1 MRAILMYHSIDD
13 SASVVST
20 SPATFR
26 RHVEWL
32 ASGAIAVVS
41 VETIASLPADA
52 DAVAL
57 TFDDGMKSVGDVAAP
72 LLADHGLPATVFVV
86 SDAVGGTNRWGGR
99 ADPRVPEF
107 PLMSWDELGRVRE
120 RGVRVGAHTR
130 SHPRLTPLSDAQL
143 DDELGASRAAIR
155 TRLGATPTTFAYP
168 YGDCDARTARA
179 AARYFDIACT
189 TELRPL
195 GAKDEACLLPRL
207 DAYYLRSP
215 GSLEQWGSRRQRLHL
230 AARAAARRVRNQFSM
245 GNR

>member
-1 MRAILMYHSIDD
+1 MYHSIDD
-13 SASVVST
+13 SSSVVST

-26 RHVEWL
+26 RHVAWL
-32 ASGAIAVVS
+32 ASGVVR
-41 VETIASLPADA
+41 VVPLEDIASLPADA
-52 DAVAL
+52 NAVAL

-99 ADPRVPEF
+99 ADAHVPEF
-107 PLMSWDELGRVRE
+107 RLMNWEELGRVRE
-120 RGVRVGAHTR
+120 RGIAVGAHTR
-130 SHPRLTPLSDAQL
+130 SHPRLTTVPDQQL
-143 DDELGASRAAIR
+143 DDELGGSRSAIR
-155 TRLGATPTTFAYP
+155 ARLGVVPGAFAFP

-179 AARYFDIACT
+179 AARYFNFSCT

-195 GAKDEACLLPRL
+195 GAADAPHLLPRL

-215 GSLEQWGSRRQRLHL
+215 GSLEQWGSRRQRLRL
-230 AARAAARRVRNQFSM
+230 AARSAARRVRHQLAM